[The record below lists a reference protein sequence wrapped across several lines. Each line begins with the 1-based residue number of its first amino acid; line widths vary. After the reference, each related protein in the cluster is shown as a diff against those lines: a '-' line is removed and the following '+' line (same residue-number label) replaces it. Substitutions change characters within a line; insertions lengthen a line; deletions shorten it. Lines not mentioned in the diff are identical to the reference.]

1 MDTMYTSDQ
10 FPDFLAV
17 GVCGSTL
24 CSYVLQYVDNDNLS
38 QFLWLVEWYNYF
50 YSSFQHLTCQMKRI
64 MKQQLSKSVSL

>member
-1 MDTMYTSDQ
+1 MTLPSMDTMYTSDQ

-38 QFLWLVEWYNYF
+38 QFL
-50 YSSFQHLTCQMKRI
+50 
-64 MKQQLSKSVSL
+64 